1 MTRLVGEIL
10 KEHVM
15 MLMDNVHVKLALME
29 KIAPLNWQ
37 VRNYEITRKYPL
49 HGHILGVLKRIT
61 AKDQHWEGDK
71 ILKRVLICVAWL
83 HLA

>member
-15 MLMDNVHVKLALME
+15 MLMDNVHVKLALVE

-37 VRNYEITRKYPL
+37 VRNYEISRKYTL
-49 HGHILGVLKRIT
+49 RRHSLSVLKHT
-61 AKDQHWEGDK
+61 SDWDQCWEGDEL
-71 ILKRVLICVAWL
+71 LK
-83 HLA
+83 